1 MVNFDYQTPTR
12 LIFGKGVVSEKLAG
26 VMSKFGKN
34 VLITYGGGSIKRIA
48 PGYEKS
54 LYDLVK
60 EILADKNMFEL
71 PGIQP
76 NPKFNPSVLDG
87 VRMCQEHD
95 IDVILSLGGGSVL
108 DCTKA
113 IAGVA
118 GTLEGNVMDKV
129 EEAWDIVCGRK
140 PTTAAVPIVDV
151 ITMAATGS
159 EYDKGGVISRTETND
174 KLAYFSNL
182 VFPAVSFIDPVYTF
196 TLPVKQ
202 TLAGVSDCINHI
214 MESYFCG
221 EHIDMNDAFME
232 GAVRSLVKN
241 VKIVLADPQNY
252 NARAEIFYAT
262 TLGCNG
268 IYCLGNSPSGWPMH
282 AMEHALSA
290 YYDITHGEGLAIVT
304 PRWMKHI
311 LDYSTGQLHEQVVER
326 IEKFG
331 KNVFGAEG
339 AEASIKAIYDFYREI
354 GIPMSLPEVGIDES
368 RLAEMAKHVAD
379 TEGLD
384 KAWAPLM
391 EQDILDIFTACMK

>member
-26 VMSKFGKN
+26 VMSQFGKN

-48 PGYEKS
+48 PGYDKS

-60 EILADKNMFEL
+60 EILADKNVFEL

-87 VRMCQEHD
+87 VRMCQQHD
-95 IDVILSLGGGSVL
+95 IDVILSVGGGSVL

-140 PTTAAVPIVDV
+140 PTTAAVPIVDI

-159 EYDKGGVISRTETND
+159 EYDMGGVISRIETND

-221 EHIDMNDAFME
+221 DHIDMNDAFME
-232 GAVRSLVKN
+232 GAVKSLVKN
-241 VKIVLADPQNY
+241 VKIVLADPHNY
-252 NARAEIFYAT
+252 IARAEIFYAT

-311 LDYSTGQLHEQVVER
+311 LDHSEGQLHDQVVER

-331 KNVFGAEG
+331 RNVFGAEG

-379 TEGLD
+379 NEGLD